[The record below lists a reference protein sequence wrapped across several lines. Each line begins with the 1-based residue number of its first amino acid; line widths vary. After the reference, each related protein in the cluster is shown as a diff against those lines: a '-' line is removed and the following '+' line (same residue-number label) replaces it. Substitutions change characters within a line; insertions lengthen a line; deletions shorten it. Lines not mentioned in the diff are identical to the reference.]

1 MLGRTNHIGRMLKL
15 LFAPSGKDTLTASGG
30 PGTGGRRMG
39 RRVALLAIAALILG
53 GLGYAAYAILTSS
66 PDRDLVEEP
75 TLQPTNKALP
85 TAEEFARL
93 AEKDPVAMFE
103 ACLLRYEREGVK
115 GFTATLDKQERV
127 KGTLNEREIVR
138 VVCAGELPEKSGEHP
153 KIRVRMVWE
162 SGFRKVI
169 GIKNLGTL
177 YVVGANKNQ
186 MQTYTSLGTEMA
198 IDPRSSLSRGASR
211 YSITDGGLYRG
222 MLRTYDAWKKR
233 HAAGELNAKYIGIE
247 SHAEVGGRPCY
258 VIRRTCTTPEVDSFA
273 LDEAADAKA
282 NPQRDGA
289 TEVTAYIDVER
300 WLHVG
305 TVLKRAD
312 SSLLGHYYFRDV
324 ELTKSEF
331 SPDPFT
337 MDALKAATKK

>member
-1 MLGRTNHIGRMLKL
+1 
-15 LFAPSGKDTLTASGG
+15 
-30 PGTGGRRMG
+30 MG
-39 RRVALLAIAALILG
+39 RRVALLAIAALVLG

-66 PDRDLVEEP
+66 PNRDLVEEP

-85 TAEEFARL
+85 SASEFASL
-93 AEKDPVAMFE
+93 AEKDPVALLE
-103 ACLLRYEREGVK
+103 ACLLRYERDGVK

-127 KGTLNEREIVR
+127 KGTMNEPEIVR
-138 VVCAGELPEKSGEHP
+138 VVCAGEIPEKAGDHP

-162 SGFRKVI
+162 SGFRKVL

-177 YVVGANKNQ
+177 YVAGANKNQ
-186 MQTYTSLGTEMA
+186 MQTYTSLGTEMS

-233 HAAGELNAKYIGIE
+233 QAAGELNAKYLGIE
-247 SHAEVGGRPCY
+247 SPPEVGGRPCF
-258 VIRRTCTTPEVDSFA
+258 VIRRSCSIPEVDSFS

-289 TEVTAYIDVER
+289 TVVTAYIDIER

-312 SSLLGHYYFRDV
+312 GSPLAHYYFRDV
-324 ELTKSEF
+324 VLSKSEF

-337 MDALKAATKK
+337 IDALKAATKK